1 MFICD
6 YSVNAFDFQT
16 LPKASSEPAVHK
28 ARSDRYGQV
37 GPSYIYD
44 SPVNGPSAK
53 TLSATESNGN
63 LSREYGA
70 EGHVSSAN
78 LLFQQ
83 GRQGQ
88 FSSPTR
94 DAEFIPCNDGTLQME
109 RKRKVPLFD
118 KCIAIAVN
126 SHL

>member
-1 MFICD
+1 M
-6 YSVNAFDFQT
+6 
-16 LPKASSEPAVHK
+16 HK

-53 TLSATESNGN
+53 TLSVTESSGN
-63 LSREYGA
+63 LPREYCA
-70 EGHVSSAN
+70 EGHASSAN

-83 GRQGQ
+83 SRQGQ
-88 FSSPTR
+88 FSSPTG
-94 DAEFIPCNDGTLQME
+94 DGEFIPCNEGTSQME

-118 KCIAIAVN
+118 EFMQCCYCCYLPSVTCPVCLFTKFILAD
-126 SHL
+126 